1 MPEYILEIADDD
13 FAAEASN
20 LYGCS
25 SCMGDLGDWDSSSKS
40 FWADAKKKGIAGTD
54 LRAIMVAFI
63 SMANSASDT
72 VRYPFMY
79 EIESRAE
86 LQTDAK
92 VPGWLLDQVQSRL
105 QSIVANTGQPGEAE
119 SVLNYAI
126 KAWKKGTIGGKAPAA
141 ADVTK
146 KATAAAKEQSP
157 AVVGK
162 ATMEPKKP
170 FPWLLAGGIAAGVA
184 GVGLL
189 VWAFWPVSS
198 KPAPAVAGPRYGRRR
213 RRGRR

>member
-54 LRAIMVAFI
+54 LRAILVSFI

-141 ADVTK
+141 ADE
-146 KATAAAKEQSP
+146 EQSP

-198 KPAPAVAGPRYGRRR
+198 KAAPAVAGLLYGRRR
-213 RRGRR
+213 